1 MSFIYDDKNLINDL
15 IKSALD
21 FENKFVKRSQST
33 DPAANLGYKNYLT
46 LTRKLVDQLEQ
57 TQVPQPKDPNAPA
70 KVSTELD
77 SSQPLT
83 NHNLSSFGNFLQ
95 FVEQNKITVDSQRVA
110 YFKENPDPDKY
121 KPVSGNL
128 SDFMEIENRT
138 DLTNSTDP
146 TKEYFV
152 NKDLMIKYLISLQA
166 LAKTKE
172 DKILEV
178 MVGQRIEDVN
188 KKFRTNI
195 SKKYQEPEFVLSDD
209 VLLTTFPEDL
219 DADNYNKDGD
229 KKLYYK
235 DIKDSVALQSWVNTN
250 DIGVIIPSYN
260 KQGAF
265 GVNDKEFDI
274 CVVVRTIYKKSLWLS
289 NTKSTSPELNKKHQ
303 SFLKKIKEV
312 GPTMQGPNGFCSIS
326 DTSSVRPVKQDSG
339 KISND
344 PSSKDIDSPS
354 ENNTMRMVNILPSLF
369 PFESDK
375 IDFNKFKTF
384 LMEYEKLDSNASSY
398 VSKILESINKI
409 NNTYGIRGSQSTN
422 VDAADIQ
429 TVLKDPDM
437 ITPYLIDLLYVVN
450 VTGQVMS
457 MFISKFG
464 HSLQPSMKNKYYEQM
479 GRSSND
485 ASSLKGENVSTIRQ
499 WQYDASH
506 NLVRKS

>member
-83 NHNLSSFGNFLQ
+83 DKNLSSFGNFLQ
-95 FVEQNKITVDSQRVA
+95 FVEQNKITVDNQRIA
-110 YFKENPDPDKY
+110 YFQENPDPDKY
-121 KPVSGNL
+121 KPVSGDSSN
-128 SDFMEIENRT
+128 FTETENRIAP
-138 DLTNSTDP
+138 LNLNQ
-146 TKEYFV
+146 EYFV

-209 VLLTTFPEDL
+209 ALLTTFPEDL

-289 NTKSTSPELNKKHQ
+289 NTKSTTPELSKKYQ

-326 DTSSVRPVKQDSG
+326 DTFSVRPVKQDSE

-344 PSSKDIDSPS
+344 PSSKDTTSPS
-354 ENNTMRMVNILPSLF
+354 EDNTMRIVNRLSSLF
-369 PFESDK
+369 PFEPDK

-384 LMEYEKLDSNASSY
+384 LMEYEKVDSNASSY
-398 VSKILESINKI
+398 VSKVLESITKI
-409 NNTYGIRGSQSTN
+409 NGTYGVKGSQSTN

-429 TVLKDPDM
+429 MVLRTPDM

-457 MFISKFG
+457 MFASKFG
-464 HSLQPSMKNKYYEQM
+464 GIGKLPPLVQREYDRQM
-479 GRSSND
+479 GRSNND